1 MYIWTSNGT
10 WSVYHSV
17 AFLWE
22 ITLEFPCKIEYLIE
36 KWNLFRIWI
45 YTKFIRNPLSGYT

>member
-1 MYIWTSNGT
+1 MEHGQPTIQLL
-10 WSVYHSV
+10 
-17 AFLWE
+17 FLWE

-36 KWNLFRIWI
+36 KWNLLRIWI